1 MSKIIA
7 AAGALVVASALLLP
21 TAGQAQDFNSA
32 NSVRVS
38 YADLNLAYT
47 PAQLTLQRRMKFAA
61 RTVCVIEDSRELALS
76 SATNICRTDAL
87 DRAWPAY
94 QAAVA
99 AARHG
104 SVTVI
109 GAASLVVSAH

>member
-1 MSKIIA
+1 MSKLIA
-7 AAGALVVASALLLP
+7 AAGALVAASALVVP
-21 TAGQAQDFNSA
+21 TAGQAQEV

-38 YADLNLAYT
+38 YADLNLSYT
-47 PAQLTLQRRMKFAA
+47 PAQLTLQRRMHQAA
-61 RTVCVIEDSRELALS
+61 RTVCVIEDSRELALE
-76 SATNICRTDAL
+76 SATKICRNDAMV
-87 DRAWPAY
+87 RAWPAY

>member
-1 MSKIIA
+1 MSKLIA
-7 AAGALVVASALLLP
+7 AAGALVAASALVVP
-21 TAGQAQDFNSA
+21 TAGQAQEV

-38 YADLNLAYT
+38 YADLNLSYT
-47 PAQLTLQRRMKFAA
+47 PAQLTLQRRMHQDA
-61 RTVCVIEDSRELALS
+61 RTVCVIEDSRELALE
-76 SATNICRTDAL
+76 SATKICRNDAMV
-87 DRAWPAY
+87 RAWPAY

-109 GAASLVVSAH
+109 GAASMVSSAH